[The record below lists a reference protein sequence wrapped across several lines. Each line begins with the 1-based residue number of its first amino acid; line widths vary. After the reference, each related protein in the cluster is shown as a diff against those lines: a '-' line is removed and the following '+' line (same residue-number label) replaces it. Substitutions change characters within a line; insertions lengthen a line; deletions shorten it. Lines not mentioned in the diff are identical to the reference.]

1 MYLSKLEIFGFKSF
15 ATKTVVPLRP
25 GITSIVG
32 PNGCGK
38 TNIVDAIRWVLG
50 EQRTSMLRT
59 EKMQD
64 IIFNGS
70 KNRKRLN
77 YAEVSLTLH
86 NNKGILPVE
95 YTDVV
100 ITRRLYRDGDSEY
113 LLNKNVVRLKDIND
127 LFMDTGMGP
136 DAYSVIELKMV
147 DDLLSEDPVE
157 RRKLFEE
164 AAGITK
170 YKSQRKATLR
180 KLDATKIDLLR
191 VFDIISEVEKNV
203 RSLNYQLGK
212 FKRYQ
217 KEKDLLV
224 EGEVRL
230 ARFQYHNILN
240 QIVPLSER
248 LQKEKLQRDDA
259 ASQIKMDEALHERLE
274 KSLDALDQEIKEC
287 ENKIEERAQR
297 LISAKERQVTAHQRS
312 QSEATA
318 IEKAKQRIG
327 SAQERFSA
335 LDAQEK
341 LYGEELVEAEASFN
355 SVKNNYDGVKT
366 SLDKAEEELNEK
378 QDSLSSLEHE
388 RATFIEKISQLSA
401 EKQKMVAHIEAI
413 ENSSEARLKEK
424 DELEV
429 AVKENSKTLQE
440 ANRRKKQLITDR
452 TLSDDKIS
460 GLTEKI
466 EKKKINSQQ
475 LDNAESKQIAELS
488 LVKSKIS
495 MLETLIEGR
504 GGQSDGVLN
513 LFENGGKIKGMLGSV
528 ADLLEVEK
536 NYRAPIEQALG
547 AISDYVVVDTLENAR
562 AVAEWV
568 AEAKKGSVTFLA
580 LGSLKSTN
588 GLGNV
593 GSEYVQ
599 ASSVV
604 SSVHEGLV
612 PGLFGD
618 LLITEKM
625 NGSIDYP
632 KGYRIVDKDGFMY
645 DGAGLLKS
653 GGHESDFSSK
663 IGRNEIKAELKEK
676 LSEIEE
682 ELSEVQKEKES
693 NKISLETDKNSLN
706 ELLLKEREILT
717 EDARLAG
724 NVAGLDA
731 ELRRMNERLSRMNAE
746 GSDDE
751 KVQKLEADANEF
763 QVKID
768 SIEQSQSGFMQKYE
782 KLSEKMKF
790 ASKKKDE
797 ASAAHQEATI
807 SLMAD
812 ERNLEALRFRI
823 SGITETR
830 SETEDRIKSSFEEI
844 ERSKNMIES
853 LKSELTESIDEITGL
868 EEERKTL
875 FEERDTHLD
884 KKEKM
889 RLERNELD
897 RELRER
903 RRQKDRVAESSNEME
918 LRLTEFKME
927 SERILNYISNT
938 YGTDI
943 SEAPDGE
950 PIDEAEEAGR
960 LERLRKKIEGMGP
973 VNMAVEDEY
982 NSESERL
989 EFLVKQRDDLTSAEK
1004 ILLSTMKQIDDTA
1017 RIQFLEAFEKIRDNF
1032 HRTFSMYFEGGEA
1045 DLSLQENEDPL
1056 EAKIEIYA
1064 RPPGKRNQ
1072 ALKQLS
1078 GGEKALTAIALLFA
1092 IYLVKPSPFCILD
1105 EVDAP
1110 LDDANIKRF
1119 STVLSKFAEDTQ
1131 FIVVTHNKDTM
1142 KSAGTLY
1149 GVTMEEVG
1157 VSKIVSVNLN

>member
-1 MYLSKLEIFGFKSF
+1 MYLSKLDIFGFKSF
-15 ATKTVVPLRP
+15 ATKTVVPLKP

-50 EQRTSMLRT
+50 EQRTSTLRT

-70 KNRKRLN
+70 KNRKQLN

-86 NNKGILPVE
+86 DNKGILPVE

-113 LLNKNVVRLKDIND
+113 LLNKNAVRLKDINN

-147 DDLLSEDPVE
+147 DNLLSEDPVE

-180 KLDATKIDLLR
+180 KLEATKIDLLR
-191 VFDIISEVEKNV
+191 VYDIISEVEKNV
-203 RSLNYQLGK
+203 RSLKYQLGK

-217 KEKDLLV
+217 KEKDQLV
-224 EGEVRL
+224 EVEVRL
-230 ARFQYHNILN
+230 ARFQYHSILTH
-240 QIVPLSER
+240 IIPLTER

-287 ENKIEERAQR
+287 ENKIEERAQH
-297 LISAKERQVTAHQRS
+297 LISAKEKQVTAQQRS
-312 QSEATA
+312 QFEAGA
-318 IEKAKQRIG
+318 IENAKLRID

-341 LYGEELVEAEASFN
+341 LYGEQLIEAEASFN
-355 SVKNNYDGVKT
+355 SVKNNYESVKSFLDTAESELKAKKESLT
-366 SLDKAEEELNEK
+366 SLEY
-378 QDSLSSLEHE
+378 E
-388 RATFIEKISQLSA
+388 RATFVDKLSQLSA
-401 EKQKMVAHIEAI
+401 EKQKILAYSEAI
-413 ENSSEARLKEK
+413 ENSGEARLKEK
-424 DELEV
+424 DELEA
-429 AVKENSKTLQE
+429 AVKANRKTLQE
-440 ANRRKKQLITDR
+440 ANRKKKQFITNR

-460 GLTEKI
+460 EHTEMI
-466 EKKKINSQQ
+466 ENKKREIQQ
-475 LDNAESKQIAELS
+475 LDKVESEQITELN
-488 LVKSKIS
+488 LIKTRIS
-495 MLETLIEGR
+495 MLEVLIEGR
-504 GGQSDGVLN
+504 GGQSDGILN
-513 LFENGGKIKGMLGSV
+513 LFENGGEIKGLLGSV
-528 ADLLEVEK
+528 AELLEVEK
-536 NYRAPIEQALG
+536 AYRVPIEQALG
-547 AISDYVVVDTLENAR
+547 AVSDYVVVDTLENAR

-580 LGSLKSTN
+580 LGSFKPTN
-588 GLGNV
+588 SLGNA
-593 GSEYVQ
+593 GSGYIQ

-604 SSVHEGLV
+604 NSVHDGLV

-625 NGSIDYP
+625 NGRIDYP
-632 KGYRIVDKDGFMY
+632 KGYRIVDKEGFMY

-653 GGHESDFSSK
+653 GGHDSDFSNK
-663 IGRNEIKAELKEK
+663 IGRNELKAELNEN

-682 ELSEVQKEKES
+682 EMSNILKERESLKTSLDSEMKVLK
-693 NKISLETDKNSLN
+693 
-706 ELLLKEREILT
+706 ELLAKEREILT
-717 EDARLAG
+717 EDARLTG
-724 NVAGLDA
+724 IISGLDA
-731 ELRRMNERLSRMNAE
+731 ELRRVNDRLSSMNAE

-751 KVQKLEADANEF
+751 KLRKLEAEANAVHE
-763 QVKID
+763 KIN

-782 KLSEKMKF
+782 ELSEKMSF

-823 SGITETR
+823 AGIIETR
-830 SETEDRIKSSFEEI
+830 SETETRIKASYEEI
-844 ERSKNMIES
+844 ERSKMTIES
-853 LKSELTESIDEITGL
+853 LKSELKRSVNEIIGL

-884 KKEKM
+884 RKEEM

-903 RRQKDRVAESSNEME
+903 RTRKDQVAESTSEMQ

-927 SERILNYISNT
+927 SERIFNYISNT
-938 YGTDI
+938 FGTDI
-943 SEAPDGE
+943 SEVPDGE
-950 PIDEAEEAGR
+950 PINEAEEAGK

-989 EFLVKQRDDLTSAEK
+989 EFLIKQRDDLTSAEK
-1004 ILLSTMKQIDDTA
+1004 TLLSTMKKIDDSA

-1045 DLSLQENEDPL
+1045 DLILEENEDPL

-1078 GGEKALTAIALLFA
+1078 GGEKALTAISLLFA

-1110 LDDANIKRF
+1110 LDDANIRRF
-1119 STVLSKFAEDTQ
+1119 SKVLGKFAEDTQ

-1157 VSKIVSVNLN
+1157 VSKIVAVKLN